1 MEAANAFLLG
11 FTERYNAKFAKAPRR
26 ADNLHRPM
34 NIEPDLLR
42 DVFCYRDERVV
53 GPQLAF
59 SYERKR
65 IILAENEMTRDLP
78 GKYVDTFAFPDGQF
92 EVRWKGVSIPY
103 SVFDKDQ
110 RGTHAAITDNK
121 RLSAVL
127 EHIKAEQDK
136 AAPKKRRAGKQATR
150 YQPTGKRNDGWNSKP
165 ARRAKERA
173 EMPASH
179 AAE

>member
-1 MEAANAFLLG
+1 
-11 FTERYNAKFAKAPRR
+11 
-26 ADNLHRPM
+26 
-34 NIEPDLLR
+34 
-42 DVFCYRDERVV
+42 
-53 GPQLAF
+53 
-59 SYERKR
+59 
-65 IILAENEMTRDLP
+65 
-78 GKYVDTFAFPDGQF
+78 VDTFAFPDGSF

-110 RGTHAAITDNK
+110 RVTHAAITENK

-150 YQPTGKRNDGWNSKP
+150 YQPSGRRNTEGWNSKL
-165 ARRAKERA
+165 ARRAKKQA
-173 EMPASH
+173 EAAPPH